1 MYPAVSDYCSC
12 PAFKRFQQCWAWNS
26 AWLRCAPGSV
36 HECRVMPQ
44 SSAEVVVPLQVAKE
58 LVGLH
63 HQLAQ
68 NELALLNTLRAAAPS
83 GASSSQRQHVWTL
96 TSCSLCNIAI
106 RHSMHASVLKG
117 HDLQTMCIL
126 QINPDISSLTACV
139 LQLDR
144 DGTVLQGGD
153 ESSSD
158 SGDEDMP
165 DSATEMEVEAA
176 PKVVPQQPV
185 VDADG
190 FELVQNR
197 RRR

>member
-1 MYPAVSDYCSC
+1 
-12 PAFKRFQQCWAWNS
+12 
-26 AWLRCAPGSV
+26 
-36 HECRVMPQ
+36 
-44 SSAEVVVPLQVAKE
+44 
-58 LVGLH
+58 
-63 HQLAQ
+63 
-68 NELALLNTLRAAAPS
+68 
-83 GASSSQRQHVWTL
+83 
-96 TSCSLCNIAI
+96 
-106 RHSMHASVLKG
+106 MHASVLKG

-126 QINPDISSLTACV
+126 LLNPDISSLTACV